1 MSVAD
6 TLGTGQPRPKAPV
19 RTELRRP
26 AAPAR
31 PPELVP
37 YYVWDVVVRVT
48 HWAIV
53 LSIFVLAVTG
63 FYIGRP
69 FLVVPGEAGAR
80 FVMGTVRAIH
90 SYAAIVFGLAV
101 LSRIIWMFTGPFYAR
116 WHQFLPVHRRRLRAL
131 WPTFL
136 FYVFVRRTPPRVVGH
151 NPLAGATYLAVF
163 ALYLAAIVTGLA
175 LYAAS
180 NPGSWLAGFAVFGHW
195 LGGLQTTRFLHH
207 VVMWLLLG
215 FMVHHIASGV
225 LMARVEK
232 NATMD
237 SIFSGFKAVR
247 PEDVEADRRDTPRR

>member
-1 MSVAD
+1 VSVSDA
-6 TLGTGQPRPKAPV
+6 RPWRSPGALPAP
-19 RTELRRP
+19 
-26 AAPAR
+26 PAR

-37 YYVWDVVVRVT
+37 YYVWDLVVRVT

-53 LSIFVLAVTG
+53 LSIFVLAATG

-69 FLVVPGEAGAR
+69 FLVVPGEAGAH
-80 FVMGTVRAIH
+80 FVMGTARAIH
-90 SYAAIVFGLAV
+90 SWAAIVFTLAV
-101 LSRIIWMFTGPFYAR
+101 LSRITWMFTGGFYAR
-116 WHQFLPVHRRRLRAL
+116 WHQLLPVHRRRLSAL

-163 ALYLAAIVTGLA
+163 ALYLTAIVTGLA
-175 LYAAS
+175 LYGAS
-180 NPGSWLAGFAVFGHW
+180 KPDSWLAVFAVAGRW
-195 LGGLQTTRFLHH
+195 LGGLQIARWLHH

-215 FMVHHIASGV
+215 FMVHHIASGI

-237 SIFSGFKAVR
+237 SIFSGYKFVR
-247 PEDVEADRRDTPRR
+247 PADVEADREAARR